1 MKTTASIALL
11 GLLLA
16 GCSASADS
24 KGGSEPT
31 DAAKVA
37 DVTTANATATD
48 RSGDYDVT
56 AADGTKWHT
65 KIGKD
70 GTYSAAYADGKQEK
84 GTVVDSDGQTCF
96 DKDGDG
102 SPRCWTLSDPRATGT
117 FTATDGR
124 GEKVSVVRSDG

>member
-1 MKTTASIALL
+1 MKTTASIALF

-24 KGGSEPT
+24 AGDSEPT

-37 DVTTANATATD
+37 DVTTANAMAAD

-56 AADGTKWHT
+56 AADGTKWHA
-65 KIGKD
+65 KIGRD
-70 GTYSAAYADGKQEK
+70 GTYSAAYTDGKMEN
-84 GTVVDSDGQTCF
+84 GTVVASNGQACF
-96 DKDGDG
+96 DMDGDG
-102 SPRCWTLSDPRATGT
+102 RPRCWKLSDPRATGS
-117 FTATDGR
+117 FTATDSR